1 VLSAEQRDEFEL
13 RGVVYLRGA
22 VDAARVAAFRAAIEG
37 FVAANGIRPRGD
49 GPWLAISAGRL
60 RSVAR
65 AHGFAELWG
74 DTVIGSIDAV
84 VGAERW
90 KVPKHAGQILALNWP
105 QPAFPWQ
112 VTAQSWHLDFMAP
125 GAATALPGV
134 QVFLCVDRVEPR
146 GGATLV
152 AAGMPRLV
160 DAIRRRRGPKW
171 EGHSADV
178 RGAAKREV
186 PWFREL
192 CSVREGEDR
201 VARFME
207 RATEFEGSQL
217 QVVELCGEPGDV
229 WLMHP
234 WMLHSASANTRTR
247 PRLVLTDR
255 IRAS

>member
-1 VLSAEQRDEFEL
+1 SGGSG
-13 RGVVYLRGA
+13 GVG
-22 VDAARVAAFRAAIEG
+22 G
-37 FVAANGIRPRGD
+37 GG
-49 GPWLAISAGRL
+49 G
-60 RSVAR
+60 
-65 AHGFAELWG
+65 
-74 DTVIGSIDAV
+74 
-84 VGAERW
+84 W
-90 KVPKHAGQILALNWP
+90 KVGKYGGQILGLNWP
-105 QPAFPWQ
+105 QPEFPWQ

-125 GAATALPGV
+125 GAATALPGA

-160 DAIRRRRGPKW
+160 DGIRRRLGPRW

-178 RGAAKREV
+178 RRAAKREV

-201 VARFME
+201 VARFRE
-207 RATEFEGSQL
+207 KATEFEGWPL

-234 WMLHSASANTRTR
+234 WMLHSASPNTRAR
-247 PRLVLTDR
+247 PRMVVTER